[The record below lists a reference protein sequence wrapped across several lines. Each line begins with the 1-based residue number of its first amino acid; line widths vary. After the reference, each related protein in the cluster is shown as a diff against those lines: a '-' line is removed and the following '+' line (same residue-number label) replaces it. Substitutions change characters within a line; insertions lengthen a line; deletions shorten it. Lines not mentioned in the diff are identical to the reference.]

1 MALTVEQR
9 AASYN
14 AAYPM
19 YPPLVTW
26 GRWLYGIWEIGN
38 NYRNTTPLYGA
49 YPPGYLDRLAAIFPD
64 YPRSTWWHVFAGSLP
79 PEESRRR
86 IDVNPDRS
94 PDLLADAQRLSNH
107 LTLGAMDFVAAD
119 PPYSEED
126 AVNYDTPMPN
136 RHKVM
141 RELAYTVAPGG
152 QLAWLDT
159 VKPMYRAAEWHLW
172 GEIGI
177 ARSTNHRVRFVFLFE
192 RKPYAEEII
201 EWPLM
206 A

>member
-38 NYRNTTPLYGA
+38 NYRGTSALYGA

-64 YPRSTWWHVFAGSLP
+64 YPRARWWHVFAGSLP
-79 PEESRRR
+79 QTESYRR
-86 IDVNPDRS
+86 IDLNPDRQ
-94 PDLLADAQRLSNH
+94 PDLLADAQKLSHH
-107 LTLGAMDFVAAD
+107 LPLATMEFVAAD
-119 PPYSEED
+119 PPYSDED
-126 AVNYDTPMPN
+126 AVAYDTPMPD
-136 RHKVM
+136 RRKVM
-141 RELAYTVAPGG
+141 RELAYTTAPGG
-152 QLAWLDT
+152 MLAWLDT

-201 EWPLM
+201 EWPLL